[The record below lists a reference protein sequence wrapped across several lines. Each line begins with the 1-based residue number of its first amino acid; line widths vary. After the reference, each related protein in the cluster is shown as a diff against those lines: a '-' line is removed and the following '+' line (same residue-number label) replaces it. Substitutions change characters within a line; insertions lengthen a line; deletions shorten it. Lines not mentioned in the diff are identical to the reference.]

1 MAERTLK
8 TRISLLVKTFEEW
21 QSFKDFVPL
30 KGELCICTIP
40 ASTSAMVQEP
50 AVLFK
55 VGDGTTS
62 FQTLGWSSALAADV
76 YNWAKKENLDWED
89 INDTFKESL
98 KSYIKTE
105 IPSNNFQYQIVSD
118 GDYKWKLQRS
128 EDGQTWID
136 ATGSID
142 VSALQTELNT
152 KVTSVLT
159 GQNGR
164 AEIFNEQD
172 GGGARFTR
180 NDGLRS
186 FIGVD
191 AGVNPDG
198 LVAQIYAL
206 KKDEGSDKETGTRLN
221 VTRDKIYYLSRAN
234 AEAYPGSGLSD
245 GMELVVKKDLE
256 ALSARAGA
264 LKLLTVITIENSLN
278 KDSERR
284 DHITLWL
291 NDNSHT
297 PEAGDVIIVQPDDV
311 EYVYADSKWVEL
323 GNGSDYATKVALQ
336 EEVSNRVEGQADL
349 LQSIENRKIEVI
361 SVADFGFD
369 TNLRVNQQVTGSGLI
384 DRVINATLVE
394 DKKQI
399 IIEMGDYKFNVV
411 SIVNDKTKNI
421 RGFAVE
427 TMTVPMDTLNDIP
440 IIEKGVFVYNPT
452 LNKTC
457 SFYGKEMGTTEI
469 TQLQQEM
476 TTKVDEAD
484 TLILDCNL

>member
-40 ASTSAMVQEP
+40 ASTGAMVQEP

-89 INDTFKESL
+89 VNDTFKESL

-118 GDYKWKLQRS
+118 GDYRWKLQRS

-142 VSALQTELNT
+142 VSALQTQINS
-152 KVTSVLT
+152 KVDQVLI
-159 GQNGR
+159 GPNGK
-164 AEIFNEQD
+164 AIIWNEND
-172 GGGARFTR
+172 GGGAKFEHTDGVYSFVGV
-180 NDGLRS
+180 NDGGES
-186 FIGVD
+186 GI
-191 AGVNPDG
+191 A
-198 LVAQIYAL
+198 AQIYAL
-206 KKDEGSDKETGTRLN
+206 KKETPDAPKGIGTRIN
-221 VTRDKIYYLSRAN
+221 VYRDKIFYISKKN
-234 AEAYPGSGLSD
+234 NEAGIENNDPS
-245 GMELVVKKDLE
+245 MELVVKKDLD
-256 ALSARAGA
+256 ALAARAGA

-278 KDSERR
+278 TDSERR
-284 DHITLWL
+284 EHIASWL
-291 NDNSHT
+291 NDNSHV

-323 GNGSDYATKVALQ
+323 GNGSDYATKASL
-336 EEVSNRVEGQADL
+336 EVESQ
-349 LQSIENRKIEVI
+349 KI
-361 SVADFGFD
+361 S
-369 TNLRVNQQVTGSGLI
+369 R
-384 DRVINATLVE
+384 
-394 DKKQI
+394 
-399 IIEMGDYKFNVV
+399 
-411 SIVNDKTKNI
+411 
-421 RGFAVE
+421 
-427 TMTVPMDTLNDIP
+427 
-440 IIEKGVFVYNPT
+440 
-452 LNKTC
+452 
-457 SFYGKEMGTTEI
+457 
-469 TQLQQEM
+469 LQQEM
-476 TTKVDEAD
+476 ATKVDETD

>member
-40 ASTSAMVQEP
+40 ASTGAMVQEP

-89 INDTFKESL
+89 VNDTFKESL

-118 GDYKWKLQRS
+118 GDYRWKLQRS

-142 VSALQTELNT
+142 VSALQTQINS
-152 KVTSVLT
+152 KVDQVLI
-159 GQNGR
+159 GPNGK
-164 AEIFNEQD
+164 AIIWNEND
-172 GGGARFTR
+172 GGGAKFEHTDGVYSFVGV
-180 NDGLRS
+180 NDGGES
-186 FIGVD
+186 GI
-191 AGVNPDG
+191 A
-198 LVAQIYAL
+198 AQIYAL
-206 KKDEGSDKETGTRLN
+206 KKETPDAPKGIGTRIN
-221 VTRDKIYYLSRAN
+221 VYRDKIFYISKKN
-234 AEAYPGSGLSD
+234 NEAGIENNDPS
-245 GMELVVKKDLE
+245 MELVVKKDLE
-256 ALSARAGA
+256 ALAARAGA

-291 NDNSHT
+291 ADNSHT

-411 SIVNDKTKNI
+411 SIVDDKVKNI

-457 SFYGKEMGTTEI
+457 SFYGKEIGTTEI
-469 TQLQQEM
+469 AQLQQEM
-476 TTKVDEAD
+476 ATKVDETD

>member
-21 QSFKDFVPL
+21 QSLADFVPL

-40 ASTSAMVQEP
+40 TSTNAVAQEP

-89 INDTFKESL
+89 INDTFKELL

-105 IPSNNFQYQIVSD
+105 IPSNNFQYQIISD

-128 EDGQTWID
+128 EDGQAWID

-142 VSALQTELNT
+142 ISALQTELNT
-152 KVTSVLT
+152 KVTGVLT

-191 AGVNPDG
+191 AGVDPDG

-206 KKDEGSDKETGTRLN
+206 KKDEGSDRETGTRLN

-234 AEAYPGSGLSD
+234 AEAYPGTGLSD
-245 GMELVVKKDLE
+245 GMELVVKKRFRSISCSCWGFE
-256 ALSARAGA
+256 
-264 LKLLTVITIENSLN
+264 TI
-278 KDSERR
+278 
-284 DHITLWL
+284 
-291 NDNSHT
+291 
-297 PEAGDVIIVQPDDV
+297 
-311 EYVYADSKWVEL
+311 
-323 GNGSDYATKVALQ
+323 
-336 EEVSNRVEGQADL
+336 
-349 LQSIENRKIEVI
+349 
-361 SVADFGFD
+361 
-369 TNLRVNQQVTGSGLI
+369 SG
-384 DRVINATLVE
+384 
-394 DKKQI
+394 
-399 IIEMGDYKFNVV
+399 Y
-411 SIVNDKTKNI
+411 
-421 RGFAVE
+421 
-427 TMTVPMDTLNDIP
+427 
-440 IIEKGVFVYNPT
+440 YN
-452 LNKTC
+452 
-457 SFYGKEMGTTEI
+457 
-469 TQLQQEM
+469 
-476 TTKVDEAD
+476 
-484 TLILDCNL
+484 

>member
-40 ASTSAMVQEP
+40 ASTGATVQEP
-50 AVLFK
+50 AILFK

-105 IPSNNFQYQIVSD
+105 IPSNNSQYQIVSD
-118 GDYKWKLQRS
+118 GDYKWKLQKS

-191 AGVNPDG
+191 AGVDPDG

-234 AEAYPGSGLSD
+234 AEAYPGTGLSD
-245 GMELVVKKDLE
+245 EMELVVKKDLE
-256 ALSARAGA
+256 AISAHAGA

-278 KDSERR
+278 TDSQRR
-284 DHITLWL
+284 EHIASWL
-291 NDNSHT
+291 SDNSHV

-323 GNGSDYATKVALQ
+323 GNGSDYATK
-336 EEVSNRVEGQADL
+336 
-349 LQSIENRKIEVI
+349 
-361 SVADFGFD
+361 
-369 TNLRVNQQVTGSGLI
+369 
-384 DRVINATLVE
+384 ATLE
-394 DKKQI
+394 AESQKI
-399 IIEMGDYKFNVV
+399 
-411 SIVNDKTKNI
+411 S
-421 RGFAVE
+421 
-427 TMTVPMDTLNDIP
+427 
-440 IIEKGVFVYNPT
+440 
-452 LNKTC
+452 
-457 SFYGKEMGTTEI
+457 
-469 TQLQQEM
+469 QLQQEM
-476 TTKVDEAD
+476 TTKVDGTD